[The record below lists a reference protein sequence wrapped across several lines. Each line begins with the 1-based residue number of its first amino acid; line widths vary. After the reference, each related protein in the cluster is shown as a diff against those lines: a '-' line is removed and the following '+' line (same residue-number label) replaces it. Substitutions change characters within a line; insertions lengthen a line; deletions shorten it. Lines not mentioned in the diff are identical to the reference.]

1 MAADG
6 DPDPIS
12 AGTAGEAALWGG
24 SIAVVGM
31 AANPFGAHQADPYVS
46 CAPGCHRNR
55 ARFGVRGQGSGVR
68 GRVRIRSDVFQN
80 SKARR
85 CAVRDATWAATT
97 HRHPFSQ
104 PEFGHDWKLKQSQ
117 LRAMRCPASVVARSC
132 GAQPPFKMKS
142 LITRSTMSGTSEKS
156 LMEKSGRALPE
167 SAPI

>member
-1 MAADG
+1 MLRWKQLRPNAHAAGLMPRPMAADG
-6 DPDPIS
+6 DPDPIN

-55 ARFGVRGQGSGVR
+55 ARFGVRGQRSGVR
-68 GRVRIRSDVFQN
+68 GRVLIRSDVFQN

-117 LRAMRCPASVVARSC
+117 LRQCDARPLS
-132 GAQPPFKMKS
+132 S
-142 LITRSTMSGTSEKS
+142 H
-156 LMEKSGRALPE
+156 ALAGLSRRLE
-167 SAPI
+167 